1 MRKMSVKDDGYWKCK
16 TCHWWHVRRNG
27 KTGLCRANAPMPMTW
42 VMAPEQEIENPKL
55 MAVWPETKPE
65 EGCAEWVKART
76 K

>member
-1 MRKMSVKDDGYWKCK
+1 
-16 TCHWWHVRRNG
+16 
-27 KTGLCRANAPMPMTW
+27 MPMTW